1 MKKSL
6 LALAVLGAF
15 ASAAQ
20 AQTSVTL
27 YGILDAGLNYTNA
40 QNAANDSVLRYTA
53 NEISSRWGI
62 RGSEDLGGGLS
73 VTFGLENGFNLG
85 SGVMNGAPAAPGS
98 GASNPQAAGKLF
110 DRGANV
116 GLRGSW
122 GHVQLGRIGFS
133 PFIDS
138 QLAIDTNS
146 FSNFASLNNLAFVFG
161 SNISGANQATMMYW
175 VDNALKYTSPNMSGF
190 TVSGLYGLGQ
200 AAGNTTRNRTVSLG
214 ATYVNGPL
222 AIGAGYYDSKNA
234 AALYAGVAGN
244 GSALASVAQT
254 ALATQL
260 ATVTAADDSV
270 VRASQIGV
278 KYNFGQFALGLNY
291 SNYKNPSL
299 STTYN
304 TDYWNLGGTY
314 SITPTLLLTGNYIRR
329 QDKNLS
335 SNNGNL
341 YKVGVKYTLSKTVF
355 AYADLGRA
363 TNSATGQ
370 WGVLIGQATGVAGQ
384 SQTALAAGLV
394 KFF

>member
-6 LALAVLGAF
+6 LALAVMGAF

-73 VTFGLENGFNLG
+73 ATFGLENGFNLG
-85 SGVMNGAPAAPGS
+85 SGAMNGAGAAAGS

-116 GLRGSW
+116 GLKGGF

-146 FSNFASLNNLAFVFG
+146 FSNFASLNNLAFTFG
-161 SNISGANQATMMYW
+161 SNVSGANQATMMYW
-175 VDNALKYTSPNMSGF
+175 VDNALKYTSPNFGGF
-190 TVSGLYGLGQ
+190 TGSFLYGLGQ
-200 AAGNTTRNRTVSLG
+200 TAGNTTRNRTMSAGL
-214 ATYVNGPL
+214 TYVNGPI

-234 AALYAGVAGN
+234 PALYAGVSSN
-244 GSALASVAQT
+244 GSALATAGQIAALAAQT
-254 ALATQL
+254 AATN
-260 ATVTAADDSV
+260 ADDSV
-270 VRASQIGV
+270 VRATQIGG
-278 KYNFGQFALGLNY
+278 KYKFGNATVGLNWA
-291 SNYKNPSL
+291 NYKNPNL

-304 TDYWNLGGTY
+304 TDYWNLGFTY
-314 SITPTLLLTGNYIRR
+314 NITPALLLSTNYIHR

-335 SNNGNL
+335 SSNGNI
-341 YKVGVKYTLSKTVF
+341 YKVGVKYTMSKTVF

-363 TNSATGQ
+363 TNGSTGQ
-370 WGVLIGQATGVAGQ
+370 AGVLIGQATGAAGQ
-384 SQTALAAGLV
+384 SQTALAAGVV